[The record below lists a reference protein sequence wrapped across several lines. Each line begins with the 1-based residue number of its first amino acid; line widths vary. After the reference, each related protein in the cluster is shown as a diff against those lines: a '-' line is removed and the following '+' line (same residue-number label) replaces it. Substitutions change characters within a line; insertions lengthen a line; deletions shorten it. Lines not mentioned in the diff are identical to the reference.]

1 MVMSI
6 KEELIKVVG
15 NSHVIDDP
23 KELAQYGGDRN
34 FDFHIKP
41 CCIVK
46 PQDAEQVQQIVALAN
61 TAKTPLVAVSSGG
74 AHVKG
79 GSSPSVPEAV
89 MVDLSGMKKILNINR
104 QQRMAVIEPGVTYS
118 ELEAALAKEDLEI
131 NFPLKPR
138 ANKSIVA
145 SVLETEPRL
154 NPMHQWAFTDPLR
167 CVEVT
172 WGDGNRMYTGEAAGG
187 PLDLAKQWSTERW
200 QVSGSGPW
208 MLDFYRVLTG
218 AQGSMGI
225 VTWAAVKCQV
235 KKRIHRMYFVKSDS
249 LQRITDF
256 VYKAIRFR
264 FPDELFVLNNAQ
276 LASLLGKNDTEIE
289 SWKAILPKWTALV
302 GVSGREVMPEKRV
315 EVRSKDLAD
324 FAQSCGLELLTGISK
339 LNEEMIKKELVTPS
353 EGNWK
358 DTYKGASQDIFFT
371 TQLDK
376 AEGFIRKMYEVA
388 NDLGYPVNDIGIYI
402 QPLHLGSSYHLEFT
416 LPYDPNCSKD
426 KALAKKVYEK
436 ASVEMLKLDAY
447 YYRPYGLWA
456 GLQLNK
462 DAQSYLALKKIRNIF
477 DPNGI
482 MNPGKVSL

>member
-1 MVMSI
+1 MSI
-6 KEELIKVVG
+6 KEELINVVG
-15 NSHVIDDP
+15 SKRVVDDP

-34 FDFHIKP
+34 FDLHMKP

-46 PQDAEQVQQIVALAN
+46 PQDAEQVEKIIKLAN
-61 TAKTPLVAVSSGG
+61 KNNTPLVPVSSGG
-74 AHVKG
+74 PHVKG

-89 MVDLSGMKKILNINR
+89 MVDLSGMKKILSINR
-104 QQRMAVIEPGVTYS
+104 QQRIAVVEPGVTYS
-118 ELEAALAKEDLEI
+118 ELEAALEKEDLEI

-138 ANKSIVA
+138 ANKSVVA

-154 NPMHQWAFTDPLR
+154 NPMHQWAFIDPLR

-187 PLDLAKQWSTERW
+187 PLDLQKQWAGERW

-208 MLDFYRVLTG
+208 MFDFYRILTG

-225 VTWAAVKCQV
+225 VTWAAVRCQV
-235 KKRIHRMYFVKSDS
+235 KKRIHKMYFVNSDS

-256 VYKAIRFR
+256 VYKSIRLR
-264 FPDELFVLNNAQ
+264 FPDELFILNNTQ
-276 LASLLGKNDTEIE
+276 LASLLGKNDAEIAG
-289 SWKAILPKWTALV
+289 WKEILPKWTALV

-315 EVRSKDLAD
+315 EARSKDLAD
-324 FAQSCGLELLTGISK
+324 IAQNCGLELLEGVSK
-339 LNEEMIKKELVTPS
+339 LSGEAMKKELSTPS

-376 AEGFIRKMYEVA
+376 TECFIKKMYEVA
-388 NDLGYPVNDIGIYI
+388 NELGYPVNDIGVYI
-402 QPLHLGSSYHLEFT
+402 QPLHMGSSYHCEFT
-416 LPYDPNCSKD
+416 LPYDPNSK
-426 KALAKKVYEK
+426 KERELAKKVYDK

-456 GLQLNK
+456 DLQLNK
-462 DAQSYLALKKIRNIF
+462 DAQSYAVLKKIKNIF

-482 MNPGKVSL
+482 VNPGKISL